1 MLNNKELIYQ
11 TETGSLEIKI
21 DNQKETIWLNLNQIS
36 ALFNKDK
43 SVISRHLKN
52 IFESGELN
60 EEETVAF
67 FATVQKEGK
76 KTVERNICYYNL
88 DVVLSVGYRVNSKNA
103 TKFRQWATGVLHKYI
118 VNGYTINENK
128 IKENYNN
135 FIDAI
140 QNIKALLPEEKISNN
155 DVLELIQTYANTW
168 FSLDAY
174 DKDNL
179 ANNGNTKEYVEL
191 TSDDL
196 LKSINELK
204 KELIKKGEATELFA
218 TEREKNNI
226 KNIFGNIM
234 QSFGGIDLYP
244 TVEEKASN
252 LLYFMIKNHPFVDG
266 NKRSAAYS
274 FIWFLQQNNILNLN
288 KITPETL
295 TTLTLLIAESN
306 PIDKN
311 KIIKLIL
318 QLLKK

>member
-1 MLNNKELIYQ
+1 MLNNKEFIYQ

-21 DNQKETIWLNLNQIS
+21 DNQKETIWATQNQI
-36 ALFNKDK
+36 AQIFDRDR
-43 SVISRHLKN
+43 SVITKHLKN
-52 IFESGELN
+52 IFKSGELDEKSN
-60 EEETVAF
+60 
-67 FATVQKEGK
+67 VQILHISGSDKPV
-76 KTVERNICYYNL
+76 TFYNL

-103 TKFRQWATGVLHKYI
+103 TKFRQWATSVLHKYI

-204 KELIKKGEATELFA
+204 KELIKKDEATELFA

-295 TTLTLLIAESN
+295 TTLTLLIAESD

>member
-103 TKFRQWATGVLHKYI
+103 TKFRQWATSVLHKYI

>member
-1 MLNNKELIYQ
+1 MLNNKKLIYQ

-52 IFESGELN
+52 IFESSELN

-103 TKFRQWATGVLHKYI
+103 TKFRQWTTGVLHKYI

-168 FSLDAY
+168 FLLDAY

-311 KIIKLIL
+311 KMIKLIL

>member
-21 DNQKETIWLNLNQIS
+21 DNQKETIQLNLNQIS

-88 DVVLSVGYRVNSKNA
+88 DVVLSVGYSVNSKNA

-135 FIDAI
+135 FIDTI

-155 DVLELIQTYANTW
+155 AILELIQTYANTW

-204 KELIKKGEATELFA
+204 KELIKKGETTELFA
-218 TEREKNNI
+218 TEREK
-226 KNIFGNIM
+226 
-234 QSFGGIDLYP
+234 
-244 TVEEKASN
+244 
-252 LLYFMIKNHPFVDG
+252 
-266 NKRSAAYS
+266 
-274 FIWFLQQNNILNLN
+274 
-288 KITPETL
+288 
-295 TTLTLLIAESN
+295 
-306 PIDKN
+306 
-311 KIIKLIL
+311 II
-318 QLLKK
+318 

>member
-204 KELIKKGEATELFA
+204 KELIKKGETTELFA

-295 TTLTLLIAESN
+295 TTLTLLIAESD